1 MSLPSDEE
9 EVGTDVV
16 LNEVAAVAVVGNNVV
31 LTVVAAVAEVGKDV
45 GLVVVTVSAVFVLVG
60 EAVVFEIVSFAATK

>member
-1 MSLPSDEE
+1 MVSLFLLENMSLPSDEE
-9 EVGTDVV
+9 EVGRDVV

-31 LTVVAAVAEVGKDV
+31 LTVVAAVTEVGKD
-45 GLVVVTVSAVFVLVG
+45 VLVG